1 MISAKKA
8 DIGAFPGL
16 NVVMEREF
24 VENEEKDYQEFASTG
39 DFNDQT
45 VEDEGISMSGEE
57 VSSASSEQNVPA
69 KPLFTKAIRWLVCA
83 AAFLTPLWF
92 LPFTADVLEFNKQ
105 VLLVAITGIGLVLY
119 LIDVVKTGIFK
130 YRPTALYWPVFG
142 LVFAGVIS
150 VIFSVSSFG
159 SVFGFGGERS
169 FSLLSL
175 VSLAILF
182 FLAVN
187 VTDDGGKTLKR
198 AITASLALAFIF
210 SALQVFG
217 LHVFKGSLFAGPTF
231 NSVGALNAL
240 GILAAISMAFFVSSG
255 SGKRVTAEIEEK
267 SSSKSVLD
275 WITTGLRYVG
285 FVLALFLIVLIN
297 WWPVWTVAFVSLLA
311 GVALESAG
319 NLRLKAGSRMR
330 MFAVPMALIVLGIFL
345 MLVNFNWSSIKS
357 KFPIEVAP
365 SQKTSW
371 KIAFES
377 LKSRPLGFG
386 LENFGI
392 AYDKL
397 RPSDIANTVF
407 SQIRFPD
414 ASSEVADM
422 AVEGGVLMMLAILS
436 LFWFYGRELAGRFR
450 KETIGRGETGPI
462 LAASLGLLVA
472 LFLYPFN
479 LALMTVLILLLSLTV
494 VSGGRE
500 DAAAEE
506 NVVTVNLESSAKYSF
521 AGSLAFIVGLVLV
534 LIACYFTVN
543 NYISN
548 VYLARALESADRT
561 KAIGYF
567 VESAN
572 SNTKDAQILK
582 LLSQT
587 IVAQLAD
594 DLKAGPK
601 KDETKESYNARIQ
614 NQIASAINISLR
626 ATNIDPADSQNWSNR
641 GLIYQNLMTLA
652 GGADQAAVNM
662 YNESL
667 KRNPADPLTY
677 LRIGNVYLSVADN
690 LRTFI
695 NNPPPDQ
702 AGKIDFTAARKQID
716 DNMAKAEDNFKKAIS
731 LYNNYGQALYNLA
744 AVYDREGKL
753 PEAIKQFEKLQATN
767 QRDPSILFQL
777 GLLYYRNSQKDN
789 ALNAWQQAVVL
800 FPNYSNAR
808 WYLSLVYEERGDLA
822 SALNQVQEIS
832 KLNPDNEQVQQRLV
846 QLEAGQRTIPPE
858 KVLNKNPL

>member
-1 MISAKKA
+1 
-8 DIGAFPGL
+8 
-16 NVVMEREF
+16 MEKEF
-24 VENEEKDYQEFASTG
+24 TENEGRDYQEFTSMG
-39 DFNDQT
+39 DFDDQT
-45 VEDEGISMSGEE
+45 VKDGGISMSGEE
-57 VSSASSEQNVPA
+57 IAPVELFDEAQD
-69 KPLFTKAIRWLVCA
+69 KPLFTKAIRWLVYA
-83 AAFLTPLWF
+83 AAFLVPLLF
-92 LPFTADVLEFNKQ
+92 LPFTADVLELNKQ
-105 VLLVAITGIGLVLY
+105 VLLVAVAGIGLVLY
-119 LIDVVKTGIFK
+119 LIDIVKTGIFR
-130 YRPTALYWPVFG
+130 YRPTALYWPIFG

-150 VIFSVSSFG
+150 VIFSVSRFS
-159 SVFGFGGERS
+159 SLFGFGGGRS
-169 FSLLSL
+169 LSLLSL
-175 VSLAILF
+175 ISLAVLF

-187 VTDDGGKTLKR
+187 VTDDGGKILKR
-198 AITASLALAFIF
+198 VITASLALAFIF
-210 SALQVFG
+210 GVLQVFG
-217 LHVFKGSLFAGPTF
+217 LHIFKGSLFASPTF

-240 GILAAISMAFFVSSG
+240 GILAAMSMAFFISSG
-255 SGKRVTAEIEEK
+255 SRKQVTAEIEEG
-267 SSSKSVLD
+267 SLSKSVLD

-319 NLRLKAGSRMR
+319 NPRLRAGSRMR

-345 MLVNFNWSSIKS
+345 MLINFNWSSIKS

-371 KIAFES
+371 KIALDS

-407 SQIRFPD
+407 SQIRFSD
-414 ASSEVADM
+414 ASSEVADA
-422 AVEGGVLMMLAILS
+422 AVEGGVLMILAVLS
-436 LFWFYGRELAGRFR
+436 LFWFYGRELVGRFR
-450 KETIGRGETGPI
+450 KETIGRGEAGSPRWSLGETGSI
-462 LAASLGLLVA
+462 WAASLGLLAA

-479 LALMTVLILLLSLTV
+479 IALLTVLILLLALTV
-494 VSGGRE
+494 VSGGRQ
-500 DAAAEE
+500 DAAADE
-506 NVVTVNLESSAKYSF
+506 NVVTINLESSAKYSF
-521 AGSLAFIVGLVLV
+521 AGSLAFIIGLVLV
-534 LIACYFTVN
+534 LVAGYFTVN
-543 NYISN
+543 NYMSN
-548 VYLARALESADRT
+548 VYLARALESTDNA
-561 KAIGYF
+561 KAIEYF

-572 SNTKDAQILK
+572 SNTGDAQVLR

-587 IVAQLAD
+587 VVVQLAD
-594 DLKAGPK
+594 DLKTGPK
-601 KDETKESYNARIQ
+601 KDETRESYNARVQ
-614 NQIASAINISLR
+614 NQIASAVNISLR
-626 ATNIDPADSQNWSNR
+626 ATDVDPADSQNWANR
-641 GLIYQNLMTLA
+641 GLIYQNLMTLV

-702 AGKIDFTAARKQID
+702 VGKIDYTAARKQID
-716 DNMAKAEDNFKKAIS
+716 DNMVKAEDNFKKAIS

-777 GLLYYRNSQKDN
+777 GLLYYRNNQKDS
-789 ALNAWQQAVVL
+789 AFNAWQQAVVL
-800 FPNYSNAR
+800 FPSYSNAR

-822 SALNQVQEIS
+822 SALDQVREIA
-832 KLNPDNEQVQQRLV
+832 KLNPDNDLVKQRLA

-858 KVLNKNPL
+858 KVLNKKPLD